1 MNTMTDE
8 TARRVMDFTSRLF
21 CAIAPCNGNFVM
33 SPHSLATLLGV
44 LALGARGETK
54 LALLRAL
61 SLADDDSLR
70 ALLSSAASTLK
81 RQNRVGRDDLIA
93 PRRLEGLQLPLE
105 NGSCGVECL
114 GDVSLWLEEG
124 LRPSDEFR
132 KVVEGLL
139 PANFATVCM
148 DADGVRRI
156 NEHVSRATR
165 GLIPT
170 ILKEIPPQG
179 SRLIATSA
187 LYLNAKWM
195 SPFPDDATTSYVFH
209 APDGK
214 IKVPFMCNIN
224 AYPCC
229 EVGGTV
235 AVAIPYV
242 DADFEMQIFMP
253 KTKTASVRLSNHVQF
268 SKMLAECRAA
278 LRATAE
284 NYEEI
289 DLRLPKFSVTSDH
302 EMTEAVQT
310 LGAGAAFD
318 PDADFSGLLQESEP
332 VAFSSIVQSACV
344 RVDEEGTEAAAAT
357 AVCFDTGCPFEQPKP
372 RIVRI
377 NRPFVFIVHNRRT
390 GLDLFAGRIENPSFG
405 SAN

>member
-8 TARRVMDFTSRLF
+8 TTRRVIDFTSRLF
-21 CAIAPCNGNFVM
+21 CAIASCNGNFVM

-44 LALGARGETK
+44 LVLGARGATK

-61 SLADDDSLR
+61 SFAGDDSFH
-70 ALLSSAASTLK
+70 ALLSSAASTL
-81 RQNRVGRDDLIA
+81 NHGA
-93 PRRLEGLQLPLE
+93 G
-105 NGSCGVECL
+105 GVECL

-124 LRPSDEFR
+124 LRPLDEFR

-139 PANFATVCM
+139 PASFETICM
-148 DADGVRRI
+148 DADGMRRI

-165 GLIPT
+165 GLIPN
-170 ILKEIPPQG
+170 ILKDIPPPG

-187 LYLNAKWM
+187 LYLKAKWM
-195 SPFPDDATTSYVFH
+195 SPFHVDATTSYVFH

-253 KTKTASVRLSNHVQF
+253 KTSAASAHLSNHVQF

-278 LRATAE
+278 LRAVAE
-284 NYEEI
+284 TDEEI
-289 DLRLPKFSVTSDH
+289 ALRLPKFSVTSDH
-302 EMTEAVQT
+302 EMTEAVQS

-318 PDADFSGLLQESEP
+318 PDADFGGLLQESEP
-332 VAFSSIVQSACV
+332 VKFSSIVQSACV

-357 AVCFDTGCPFEQPKP
+357 AVCCDAGCPFERPKP

-390 GLDLFAGRIENPSFG
+390 GLDLFAGRIENPAEG
-405 SAN
+405 LDDMHCTGLQ

>member
-1 MNTMTDE
+1 MHTMTDE
-8 TARRVMDFTSRLF
+8 TARRVIDFTSRLYF
-21 CAIAPCNGNFVM
+21 AIAPCNGNFVM

-54 LALLRAL
+54 LALMRAL
-61 SLADDDSLR
+61 SLADDDSFR
-70 ALLSSAASTLK
+70 ALLSSAASMV
-81 RQNRVGRDDLIA
+81 NHGAGGI
-93 PRRLEGLQLPLE
+93 
-105 NGSCGVECL
+105 ECL

-139 PANFATVCM
+139 PANFETVCM

-165 GLIPT
+165 GLIPN
-170 ILKEIPPQG
+170 ILKDTPPPG

-187 LYLNAKWM
+187 LYLKAKWM
-195 SPFPDDATTSYVFH
+195 SPFPDDATTKYVFH
-209 APDGK
+209 APDGN
-214 IKVPFMCNIN
+214 IKAPFMCNIN

-229 EVGGTV
+229 EVGGTL

-253 KTKTASVRLSNHVQF
+253 KTKAASARLSDHVQF
-268 SKMLAECRAA
+268 SQILADCRAA
-278 LRATAE
+278 LRAMAE
-284 NYEEI
+284 TDEEI

-302 EMTEAVQT
+302 EMTKAVQT

-318 PDADFSGLLQESEP
+318 SDADFSGLLQESEP

-357 AVCFDTGCPFEQPKP
+357 AIGCDTGCPWERPKP

-390 GLDLFAGRIENPSFG
+390 GLDLFAGRIENPAEGLKGLQS
-405 SAN
+405 NNR